1 MGIPSDPGPRIQP
14 VKQPRTATATTGF
27 PHVEGETV
35 QTITL
40 LRDQENNKWT
50 QIDKIQV
57 TTPKNTIKT
66 TKFQ

>member
-1 MGIPSDPGPRIQP
+1 MGTPSTRDPKNPTCTQAN
-14 VKQPRTATATTGF
+14 TATATTGF

-50 QIDKIQV
+50 QIDKI
-57 TTPKNTIKT
+57 
-66 TKFQ
+66 